1 MTFILVIMK
10 KLGIMIFAALT
21 AVLSSCSAE
30 AILPEQGLDN
40 VQSAPELVPLSI
52 STGGQT
58 KTVLSGTTV
67 NWTSDDQIAV
77 FDDMHYR
84 NCFDAVSVS
93 GSNAVFEGKVAARTT
108 EFYAVYPYS
117 GAVKAD
123 KENIYVNLPSEQGAV
138 AGSFAEDMNISIA
151 KGVKAVDADEAQGMV
166 FENVCALLKFKVP
179 SMITSVDEASFSA
192 DNRSL
197 AGAMIYSKQEQR
209 LVGVVDGDSESDVLT
224 LKGNMQGGQTYYFVT
239 SPGEIRGFSLSIV
252 DPDGVRLTNRSEK
265 SFVAEAG
272 VITDLGEVK
281 IVVSPNLRFEGTN
294 VWFDM
299 GLPKGAE
306 KYIDSVEGWLSPSG
320 QISNAYR
327 IISMNSENG
336 GVRFPYLTIVFAGK
350 NDIPPGNQILHL
362 RYVIKGVGLFE
373 ENIPVV
379 VPAR

>member
-1 MTFILVIMK
+1 
-10 KLGIMIFAALT
+10 
-21 AVLSSCSAE
+21 
-30 AILPEQGLDN
+30 
-40 VQSAPELVPLSI
+40 
-52 STGGQT
+52 
-58 KTVLSGTTV
+58 
-67 NWTSDDQIAV
+67 
-77 FDDMHYR
+77 
-84 NCFDAVSVS
+84 
-93 GSNAVFEGKVAARTT
+93 
-108 EFYAVYPYS
+108 
-117 GAVKAD
+117 
-123 KENIYVNLPSEQGAV
+123 
-138 AGSFAEDMNISIA
+138 
-151 KGVKAVDADEAQGMV
+151 
-166 FENVCALLKFKVP
+166 
-179 SMITSVDEASFSA
+179 MITSVDEASFSA

>member
-1 MTFILVIMK
+1 
-10 KLGIMIFAALT
+10 
-21 AVLSSCSAE
+21 LSSCSAE

-123 KENIYVNLPSEQGAV
+123 KEYIYVNLPSEQGAV